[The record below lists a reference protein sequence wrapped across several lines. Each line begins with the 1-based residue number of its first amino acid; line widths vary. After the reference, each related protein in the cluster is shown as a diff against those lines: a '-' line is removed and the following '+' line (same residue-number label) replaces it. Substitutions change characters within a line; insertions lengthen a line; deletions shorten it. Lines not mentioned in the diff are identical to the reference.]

1 MSHQRLIDQS
11 EFALSL
17 VSRLS
22 GYVMLFF
29 VFFFTGS
36 SDDVTTIK

>member
-29 VFFFTGS
+29 VFFFLLEAPMTLRQ
-36 SDDVTTIK
+36 